1 MTSPPFC
8 FTMGPF
14 FPATPLGWGWGA
26 DPAGLAGVAGAGVN
40 GRGRPRHPRGCASGQ
55 QHADPPLGRGANHRG
70 GVGQCA
76 GPRGH
81 QARRLAWMGCRSPR
95 RPAAALSVQLVFGK
109 APAGVQDGGE
119 RVGSQALCTRRSSL
133 YSRHGGGGRQSRGL
147 LESRAPPCPRP
158 CIDRPPPAPRRDQP
172 GPRQLQKMAAKAAP
186 VATLPRAG
194 GRAAVLHPAPFPLQG
209 TLLKPRPSR
218 ARGLGAR
225 GRGRGCYLQARAY
238 QVGGD
243 GRQYWKGTLRVPTP
257 TNMSS
262 VLLRSQRPGG
272 EMLMG
277 R

>member
-1 MTSPPFC
+1 
-8 FTMGPF
+8 MGGGG
-14 FPATPLGWGWGA
+14 PATLG
-26 DPAGLAGVAGAGVN
+26 
-40 GRGRPRHPRGCASGQ
+40 GCVSGQ

-194 GRAAVLHPAPFPLQG
+194 GAPQFC
-209 TLLKPRPSR
+209 TLLPFLY
-218 ARGLGAR
+218 RGL
-225 GRGRGCYLQARAY
+225 
-238 QVGGD
+238 
-243 GRQYWKGTLRVPTP
+243 
-257 TNMSS
+257 S
-262 VLLRSQRPGG
+262 
-272 EMLMG
+272 
-277 R
+277 